1 MDLPAVLAAVADGP
15 VSGAALAERF
25 GVTRSMVWKAVEA
38 LRAEGLTIS
47 GGRRGYTLDDPAGF
61 GPATLAWRTGSWRT
75 GRRLEFH
82 PSCGSTNALARAAAR
97 AWPGPPSPGPLVVA
111 DHQTD
116 GRGRRG
122 RTWQSR
128 PGENLLFSL
137 VLRPPVAPPLA
148 ARCVLQWAAAM
159 AEVLDVRVKWPNDLV
174 TDDGEKVA
182 GVLAALDVAAEPFG
196 AGATVRHVVVG
207 VGVNVNQR
215 DFGGDLPGATSLAAR
230 AGAPLDRAAILG
242 RLIAAIE
249 ATDPAGPDPLGPWRA
264 RSHTLGRRVR
274 IGEIEGVADGIREDG
289 ALLVGGRPV
298 LTGDVEL
305 LAD

>member
-15 VSGAALAERF
+15 VSGAALADRF

-38 LRAEGLTIS
+38 LRAEGLGIS
-47 GGRRGYTLDDPAGF
+47 GGRNGYTLDDPAGF
-61 GPATLAWRTGSWRT
+61 GPATLAWRTDAWRT
-75 GRRLEFH
+75 GRQVAFH
-82 PSCGSTNALARAAAR
+82 PSCGSTNVLARNAAR
-97 AWPGPPSPGPLVVA
+97 AWSGPPSPGPIVVA
-111 DHQTD
+111 DHQTE

-137 VLRPPVAPPLA
+137 VLRPPVAPTLA

-159 AEVLDVRVKWPNDLV
+159 AEALDLRVKWPNDLV
-174 TDDGEKVA
+174 TEDGDKVA

-196 AGATVRHVVVG
+196 AGATVRHVIVG
-207 VGVNVNQR
+207 VGINVNQR
-215 DFGGDLPGATSLAAR
+215 DFGDDLPGATSLAAR
-230 AGAPLDRAAILG
+230 AGRSLDRAALLG
-242 RLIAAIE
+242 RLVAAIE
-249 ATDPAGPDPLGPWRA
+249 TTELSGPDPLGPWRA

-274 IGEIEGVADGIREDG
+274 IGEIEGVANAIREDG
-289 ALLVGGRPV
+289 ALLVGGHPV